1 MSTKNMVLNR
11 ALRAKNANAAFA
23 ETLKAVRNSGH
34 LVASDDSASIGSG
47 RSTTEIINFSMEVE
61 SPRDRLILNPQRP
74 TNIVTSV
81 ARFVWMMSG
90 NNRLEDIAFY
100 EPKVGKFTDDHLTVP
115 GSDYGMRMFQPRPG
129 LDQISGIVNELR
141 KHKQSRRATVAVFHP
156 EDAVRQGSADIPCT
170 FGLNFLIR
178 DGKLYSTTI
187 MRSNNAMQLLPF
199 NLFEFS
205 MLAEVIA
212 VESGV
217 ELGPMTH
224 LALSMHVYE
233 NDIDGVDAIVEGARK
248 VPASLMEAMPGDPL
262 KKINHLAQMEAR
274 LRHKSGAL
282 SDANVEEWIAES
294 EDPKLGPYWSQ
305 FYLVLLSHIADK
317 TDTSVSRAVRSAIKA
332 PFLGLLRKKPTAKP
346 SMAPSAASLD
356 LFGAGPTVINMLETK
371 RMRSLKA
378 RLEEHESASGTP
390 LPVAQVWKLQSHF
403 SERIAARFDAPEISI
418 EEFQTAL
425 NSVRGSAD

>member
-1 MSTKNMVLNR
+1 MSSKNMSLNR
-11 ALRAKNANAAFA
+11 ALRAKNANEAFA

-34 LVASDDSASIGSG
+34 FVASDDSASIGSG

-74 TNIVTSV
+74 MNIVTSV

-100 EPKVGKFTDDHLTVP
+100 EPKVSKFTDDNLTVP

-129 LDQISGIVNELR
+129 LDQISGILQELR
-141 KHKQSRRATVAVFHP
+141 KRKQSRRATVAVFHP

-178 DGKLYSTTI
+178 DGQLYSTTI
-187 MRSNNAMQLLPF
+187 MRSNNAVQLLPF

-212 VESGV
+212 VEAGV

-233 NDIDGVDAIVEGARK
+233 NDIASVDSIVEGARK
-248 VPASLMEAMPGDPL
+248 APASLMEAMPGDPL

-274 LRHKSGAL
+274 LRH
-282 SDANVEEWIAES
+282 
-294 EDPKLGPYWSQ
+294 
-305 FYLVLLSHIADK
+305 
-317 TDTSVSRAVRSAIKA
+317 R
-332 PFLGLLRKKPTAKP
+332 
-346 SMAPSAASLD
+346 
-356 LFGAGPTVINMLETK
+356 
-371 RMRSLKA
+371 
-378 RLEEHESASGTP
+378 
-390 LPVAQVWKLQSHF
+390 
-403 SERIAARFDAPEISI
+403 ERIA
-418 EEFQTAL
+418 L
-425 NSVRGSAD
+425 